1 MNEKIVMSKFDEAE
15 ITLSPDEVK
24 ILKQL
29 QRAEKA
35 TYWPRLVEKYGSSGK
50 LNYTDFRSRLTVI
63 LASVCL
69 ADTTDDIIE
78 LVKTV

>member
-1 MNEKIVMSKFDEAE
+1 MNEKIVMSNFDNAE

-29 QRAEKA
+29 QRSERA
-35 TYWPRLVEKYGSSGK
+35 TYWPKLVSKYGMAGK
-50 LNYTDFRSRLTVI
+50 LNYTDFHSRLTII

-69 ADTTDDIIE
+69 ADTTDDIID
-78 LVKTV
+78 LIKTI